1 MNISKTTPQDQQ
13 PNMISVRRTG
23 SLGKLFAFAALDDEV
38 SSTNCNDDSATSF
51 TTTTLL
57 RTRNHRSPS
66 IDEND
71 THDEDLITA
80 QTVVEDKELF
90 AEFQSKLRNSQALG
104 TSLSAGAVLKQFIE
118 EKSADVLVRRR
129 ASSISGSSSYQEK
142 GHQSSSGFAKAA
154 ADTTESAR
162 RFIRRASDRMSTSL
176 LQALNDESLSDD
188 GPLILQRGQRSES
201 FGSDSLSSN
210 IAASIF
216 SKRQ

>member
-1 MNISKTTPQDQQ
+1 MNISKTTQQEQQ
-13 PNMISVRRTG
+13 PNMISIRRKG

-38 SSTNCNDDSATSF
+38 SSTNCNDDSATSCA
-51 TTTTLL
+51 TTTS
-57 RTRNHRSPS
+57 RSPS
-66 IDEND
+66 IDESD

-80 QTVVEDKELF
+80 QRFVEDKELF

-118 EKSADVLVRRR
+118 EKNADVLVRRR

-188 GPLILQRGQRSES
+188 DEEDGPLILQRGQRSES